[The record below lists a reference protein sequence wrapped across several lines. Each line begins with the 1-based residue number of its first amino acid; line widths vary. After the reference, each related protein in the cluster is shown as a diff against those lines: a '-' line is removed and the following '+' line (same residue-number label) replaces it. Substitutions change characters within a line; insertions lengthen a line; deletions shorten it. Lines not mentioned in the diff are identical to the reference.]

1 MFLAVTVSL
10 AAVTLS
16 SIGTIRPEANCV
28 AFAPTGNRLAIGHG
42 DMTLRIYGAGLKLE
56 RTLRQ
61 EGRAFPLQSVA
72 YNPKGGSI
80 AGGAENGRIIIWS
93 LKSGAQVSLT
103 GHQRAVNHL
112 AYNKAG
118 TKLIST
124 SDDDTVRVWDTATKK
139 TVLTIK
145 GSGVNLYGAEFSADG
160 TKIVV
165 GTLGKGICIYNAS
178 NGQLMK
184 SFGGH
189 YGGAQDA
196 SANSTYTRAVSAG
209 RDKKVGVWDLKTGNR
224 ISYLTGHED
233 YVMYVSYSPNG
244 KWIASS
250 SSDGT
255 VILWN
260 AATLKQEVKLYKMS
274 WIGSRLAWNSTS
286 TLLATINENNLARVY
301 QVK

>member
-1 MFLAVTVSL
+1 MSLTVTIGL
-10 AAVTLS
+10 AAANLLS
-16 SIGTIRPEANCV
+16 VGTIRPEANCV
-28 AFAPTGNRLAIGHG
+28 AFAPTGNQLAVGHG
-42 DMTLRIYGAGLKLE
+42 DMTLRIYGAGLQLQ

-80 AGGAENGRIIIWS
+80 AGGAENGRIIIWD
-93 LKSGAQVSLT
+93 LKSGAQVSMT

-118 TKLIST
+118 TRLIST
-124 SDDDTVRVWDTATKK
+124 SDDDTVRIWDTATKK

-145 GSGVNLYGAEFSADG
+145 GNGVNLYGAEFSPDG
-160 TKIVV
+160 TKVVV
-165 GTLGKGICIYNAS
+165 GTLGKGLCIYNAS
-178 NGQLMK
+178 NGQLLK

-196 SANSTYTRAVSAG
+196 SANATFTRAVSAG
-209 RDKKVGVWDLKTGNR
+209 RDKRLAVWDLKTGNR
-224 ISYLTGHED
+224 ISYLTGHQD
-233 YVMYVSYSPNG
+233 YVIHVAYSPNG

-255 VILWN
+255 VILWD
-260 AATLKQEVKLYKMS
+260 AATLRQVNKLVGMS
-274 WIGSRLAWNSTS
+274 LIGSRLAWNSTS
-286 TLLATINENNLARVY
+286 TMLAVMTEYDNVRVY
-301 QVK
+301 RVN